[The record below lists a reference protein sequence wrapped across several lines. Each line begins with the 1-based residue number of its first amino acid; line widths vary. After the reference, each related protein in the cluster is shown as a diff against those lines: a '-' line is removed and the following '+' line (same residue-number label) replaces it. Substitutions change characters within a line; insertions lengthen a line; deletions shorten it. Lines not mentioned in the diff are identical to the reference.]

1 MTVRVLTYVYLL
13 AFLRTIKYDP
23 IHRGPR
29 QTLSYRHVCS
39 RTQTQHDIALA
50 QTSISSRSTAPLFEP
65 ANFQRDG
72 WGTIF
77 SQGSRPNYQSSIQ
90 PLTYQE
96 NPGWIYGEG
105 CTGGEACDY
114 ERRRNHENFL
124 GAAYRDL
131 SEFTERER
139 PVTLCLLR
147 SGLMLLSSRFCF
159 C

>member
-1 MTVRVLTYVYLL
+1 MIPYIEPSADPVLQARMFSYPDTARHRLGPNFNQL
-13 AFLRTIKYDP
+13 P
-23 IHRGPR
+23 IN
-29 QTLSYRHVCS
+29 C
-39 RTQTQHDIALA
+39 
-50 QTSISSRSTAPLFEP
+50 PLFEP